1 MSDTVQAKLNAPEA
15 AINALLPWESQD
27 AFLALFDGLHA
38 EYQPR
43 GSSEAV
49 LVERLCWIIWKRQ
62 RIMLAER
69 AAHLVEVSR
78 HIGGSDGRSLA
89 KRALVASGVEQ
100 VAANAGNALETLA
113 NDDIEEGA
121 YNDSEAQDLAKAVA
135 ILEAGQTQASI
146 EAALACLRQDS
157 LDWWAN
163 VVADEGDA
171 DTTEECAARL
181 LSFITGSLQEQMTE
195 QIQAVEQRPEV
206 RLQVWG
212 QSLDPFRTAKLMEL
226 DGELDRQFERTL
238 GMLLKLQ
245 ALRADGKSA
254 RNDRT

>member
-1 MSDTVQAKLNAPEA
+1 MGDEVQQKLNAPEA
-15 AINALLPWESQD
+15 AINALLPWESQE

-38 EYQPR
+38 EYKPR

-49 LVERLCWIIWKRQ
+49 LVERLAWLIWKRQ

-78 HIGGSDGRSLA
+78 HIGGSEGRVIA

-100 VAANAGNALETLA
+100 VSGNAASALETHA
-113 NDDIEEGA
+113 HDDAEEGA
-121 YNDSEAQDLAKAVA
+121 YNESEAQDLAKAIA
-135 ILEAGQTQASI
+135 ILEAGKTEASI
-146 EAALACLRQDS
+146 EAALTCLREDS

-163 VVADEGDA
+163 VVADEGET
-171 DTTEECAARL
+171 DTTEERAARL

-195 QIQAVEQRPEV
+195 QIQAVEQRPAV

-212 QSLDPFRTAKLMEL
+212 QSLDPFRTSKLLAL

-245 ALRADGKSA
+245 SIR
-254 RNDRT
+254 

>member
-1 MSDTVQAKLNAPEA
+1 MGDDVQRNLNTPEA

-27 AFLALFDGLHA
+27 AFIALLDGLQT
-38 EYQPR
+38 EYQPS
-43 GSSEAV
+43 GSSETV

-78 HIGGSDGRSLA
+78 HVGGSDGRSLA

-100 VAANAGNALETLA
+100 VAATATSALTTLA
-113 NDDIEEGA
+113 GDDAEEGE
-121 YNDSEAQDLAKAVA
+121 YNDSEARDLVKAID
-135 ILEAGQTQASI
+135 ILESGATEASLK
-146 EAALACLRQDS
+146 AALACLRQDS
-157 LDWWAN
+157 LDWWEN
-163 VVADEGDA
+163 VVADEGEA
-171 DTTEECAARL
+171 DTPEERANRL
-181 LSFITGSLQEQMTE
+181 LSFLKGSLQEQMND
-195 QIQAVEQRPEV
+195 QIQAVEQRPAV

-212 QSLDPFRTAKLMEL
+212 QSLDPFRAAKLMAL

-245 ALRADGKSA
+245 EMRGVKAG
-254 RNDRT
+254 

>member
-1 MSDTVQAKLNAPEA
+1 MSDTIQAKLNAPET

-38 EYQPR
+38 EYQPS
-43 GSSEAV
+43 GSSET
-49 LVERLCWIIWKRQ
+49 
-62 RIMLAER
+62 ER

-113 NDDIEEGA
+113 NNDIEEGA

-135 ILEAGQTQASI
+135 ILEAGQTEAAI

-157 LDWWAN
+157 L
-163 VVADEGDA
+163 
-171 DTTEECAARL
+171 
-181 LSFITGSLQEQMTE
+181 ITGSLQEQMTE
-195 QIQAVEQRPEV
+195 QIQAVKQRPAV

-212 QSLDPFRTAKLMEL
+212 QSLDPFRAAKLMAL

-254 RNDRT
+254 QNDRT

>member
-1 MSDTVQAKLNAPEA
+1 MGDDVQARLNTPEA
-15 AINALLPWESQD
+15 AINALLPWESQE

-38 EYQPR
+38 EYQPL

-78 HIGGSDGRSLA
+78 HVGGSDGRSLA

-100 VAANAGNALETLA
+100 VSANAGSALATQA
-113 NDDIEEGA
+113 YDDVEEGA

-135 ILEAGQTQASI
+135 LLEAGQTQASM

-163 VVADEGDA
+163 VVADEGEA
-171 DTTEECAARL
+171 DTTEERAARL

-195 QIQAVEQRPEV
+195 QIQAVEQRSAV

-212 QSLDPFRTAKLMEL
+212 QSLDPFRAAKLMAL

-245 ALRADGKSA
+245 AWRADGKSA
-254 RNDRT
+254 QNDRT

>member
-1 MSDTVQAKLNAPEA
+1 MGNDVQARVNAPEA
-15 AINALLPWESQD
+15 ALDALLPWESRE

-38 EYQPR
+38 EYQPH
-43 GSSEAV
+43 GSSELS

-78 HIGGSDGRSLA
+78 HVGSSEGRTLA
-89 KRALVASGVEQ
+89 RRALVASGVEH
-100 VAANAGNALETLA
+100 VAADVGDALKTLA
-113 NDDIEEGA
+113 QDDVEEGA

-135 ILEAGQTQASI
+135 ILEAGKTEASI

-171 DTTEECAARL
+171 DTTEERAARL

-195 QIQAVEQRPEV
+195 QIQAVEQRPAV

-212 QSLDPFRTAKLMEL
+212 QSLDPFRAAKLMAL

-245 ALRADGKSA
+245 SLRMPLG
-254 RNDRT
+254 

>member
-1 MSDTVQAKLNAPEA
+1 MGDTVKARLNTPEA
-15 AINALLPWESQD
+15 AINALLPWESQE
-27 AFLALFDGLHA
+27 AFLTLLDGLHA
-38 EYQPR
+38 EYQPS
-43 GSSEAV
+43 GSSETV
-49 LVERLCWIIWKRQ
+49 LVERLCWIVWKRQ

-69 AAHLVEVSR
+69 ATHLVEVSR

-100 VAANAGNALETLA
+100 AAADARDALKTFA
-113 NDDIEEGA
+113 NDDAEEGA
-121 YNDSEAQDLAKAVA
+121 YNDREAGDIAKAVA

-146 EAALACLRQDS
+146 DAALACLRQDS

-163 VVADEGDA
+163 VVADEGEA
-171 DTTEECAARL
+171 DTTEERAARL
-181 LSFITGSLQEQMTE
+181 LSFIIGSLQEQMTD
-195 QIQAVEQRPEV
+195 QIQAVEQRPAV

-212 QSLDPFRTAKLMEL
+212 QSLDPFRTAKLMAL

-245 ALRADGKSA
+245 VMRAG
-254 RNDRT
+254 

>member
-1 MSDTVQAKLNAPEA
+1 MGGTVQARLNTPEA
-15 AINALLPWESQD
+15 AINALLPWESQE
-27 AFLALFDGLHA
+27 AFLTLLDGLYA
-38 EYQPR
+38 EYQPS
-43 GSSEAV
+43 GSSETV

-100 VAANAGNALETLA
+100 AAADARDALKTFA
-113 NDDIEEGA
+113 NDDAEEGA
-121 YNDSEAQDLAKAVA
+121 YNDREAGDIAKAVA

-146 EAALACLRQDS
+146 DAALACLRQDS

-163 VVADEGDA
+163 VVADEGEA
-171 DTTEECAARL
+171 DTTEERAARL
-181 LSFITGSLQEQMTE
+181 LSFIIGSLQEQMTD
-195 QIQAVEQRPEV
+195 QIQAVEQRPAV

-212 QSLDPFRTAKLMEL
+212 QSLDPFRTAKLMAL

-245 ALRADGKSA
+245 NLRAG
-254 RNDRT
+254 

>member
-1 MSDTVQAKLNAPEA
+1 MGNEVQARLNAPEA
-15 AINALLPWESQD
+15 AINALLPWESQE
-27 AFLALFDGLHA
+27 AFLALLDGLHT
-38 EYQPR
+38 EYKPR

-49 LVERLCWIIWKRQ
+49 LVDRLAWLIWKRQ

-78 HIGGSDGRSLA
+78 HVGSSEGRTLVR
-89 KRALVASGVEQ
+89 RALVASGVEQ
-100 VAANAGNALETLA
+100 VSANAGSALETQA
-113 NDDIEEGA
+113 HDDAEEGA
-121 YNDSEAQDLAKAVA
+121 YNDSEARDLEKAVA
-135 ILEAGQTQASI
+135 ILEAGETEASI
-146 EAALACLRQDS
+146 KAALACLRQDS

-163 VVADEGDA
+163 VVADEGET
-171 DTTEECAARL
+171 DTTEERAARL

-195 QIQAVEQRPEV
+195 QIQAVDQRPAV

-212 QSLDPFRTAKLMEL
+212 QSLDPFRAAKLMAL

-245 ALRADGKSA
+245 SIRTPIGEDGL
-254 RNDRT
+254 

>member
-113 NDDIEEGA
+113 NDDI
-121 YNDSEAQDLAKAVA
+121 DVRSH
-135 ILEAGQTQASI
+135 EAGSCSRERRLVKQNGHSQTSCTI
-146 EAALACLRQDS
+146 
-157 LDWWAN
+157 
-163 VVADEGDA
+163 
-171 DTTEECAARL
+171 
-181 LSFITGSLQEQMTE
+181 
-195 QIQAVEQRPEV
+195 
-206 RLQVWG
+206 
-212 QSLDPFRTAKLMEL
+212 
-226 DGELDRQFERTL
+226 
-238 GMLLKLQ
+238 
-245 ALRADGKSA
+245 
-254 RNDRT
+254 